1 MSDEKADVS
10 NQTVAVLLVL
20 TILVTIVGT
29 WLVLDAL
36 TPASA
41 APSVDENQQQAEIS
55 FTLIKPPESL
65 QEVAKVSFELIT
77 PQE

>member
-41 APSVDENQQQAEIS
+41 APSVDERQQAEIS